1 MSVINQMLKDLDQR
15 QAEQQGSSDFTAP
28 VSSASSNKKTVFIS
42 LIVII
47 LLKIVGIFVWQM
59 YVENQTL
66 KMSIS
71 PESNTPQ
78 NNTTVK
84 KLEQTIAPKNSSPEQ
99 ILESRDLR
107 NNANDINQ
115 DSISNTLNQD
125 DFNQNKPDVSEMI
138 KGTQEN
144 TTSNNILGDND
155 IRENVVETTVTS
167 TNDITNNAN
176 NQQELVK
183 PIAID
188 VKRSTLQISRKKLTP
203 GELAKQKLLRAEQ
216 ALANNNIAQ
225 AETLFEDVLLVIPDH
240 KSARKQLAALWF
252 GREAYSDALNL
263 LSQGINLSPN
273 DSEFRVMKARV
284 YLQQNQVQQ
293 AFLTLNAMPRVNDV
307 TSVEYQSLRATTAQQ
322 LNEFSFAAEAYQ
334 VLVSIEPSA
343 SRWWLGLAVAH
354 DSNSEF
360 EQASNAYHTALNR
373 SGLSGSAE
381 TFARQ
386 RIIELGE

>member
-1 MSVINQMLKDLDQR
+1 MLKDLDQR

-47 LLKIVGIFVWQM
+47 LLNIVGIFVWQM

-203 GELAKQKLLRAEQ
+203 GDVIFLYGE
-216 ALANNNIAQ
+216 IGV
-225 AETLFEDVLLVIPDH
+225 VLLVIPDH

-360 EQASNAYHTALNR
+360 EQASNAYQTALNK

>member
-1 MSVINQMLKDLDQR
+1 MLKDLDQR
-15 QAEQQGSSDFTAP
+15 QVEQQGSSHFTAP

-42 LIVII
+42 ITVII
-47 LLKIVGIFVWQM
+47 LLNIVGIFVWQM

-66 KMSIS
+66 KMNIS
-71 PESNTPQ
+71 SESNTPQ
-78 NNTTVK
+78 NNATVQ
-84 KLEQTIAPKNSSPEQ
+84 KLKQTIATNTSSPEQ
-99 ILESRDLR
+99 ALE
-107 NNANDINQ
+107 NNGLINSANDINK
-115 DSISNTLNQD
+115 DNISNTLNQEEL
-125 DFNQNKPDVSEMI
+125 NQNKSDVA
-138 KGTQEN
+138 EN
-144 TTSNNILGDND
+144 ITSNNILSDNA
-155 IRENVVETTVTS
+155 IRENVTETTVNS
-167 TNDITNNAN
+167 TNNIINKAN
-176 NQQELVK
+176 NQQELIK
-183 PIAID
+183 PIVID
-188 VKRSTLQISRKKLTP
+188 VKQSTLKISRKKLTP

-284 YLQQNQVQQ
+284 YLQQNQIQQ
-293 AFLTLNAMPRVNDV
+293 AFLTLNAMPRVNNV

-334 VLVSIEPSA
+334 ALVSIEPSA

-360 EQASNAYHTALNR
+360 EQASNAYQTALNK

>member
-1 MSVINQMLKDLDQR
+1 MLKDLDQR
-15 QAEQQGSSDFTAP
+15 QAEQQGSSDFNAP

-47 LLKIVGIFVWQM
+47 LLNIVGIFVWQM

-284 YLQQNQVQQ
+284 YLQQNQVKQ

-360 EQASNAYHTALNR
+360 EQASNAYQTALNR